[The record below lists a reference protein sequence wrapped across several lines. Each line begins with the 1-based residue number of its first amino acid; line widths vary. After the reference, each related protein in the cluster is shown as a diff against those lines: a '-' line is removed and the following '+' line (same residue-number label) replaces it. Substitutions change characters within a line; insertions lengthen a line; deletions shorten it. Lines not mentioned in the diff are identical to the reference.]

1 MKIFGYLLGN
11 ENDGVLFLKEK
22 HLLLPLNGRYSPI
35 RLRSTM
41 SRLLLYLLEK
51 AHIGLVRDEHIM
63 KYVWE
68 IHGLKA
74 SGPRL
79 WQVVNDLKN
88 KLSRIGIEHS
98 FIMRVEGRGYLINAM
113 YFESIYIR
121 AAWVVLDNF
130 MTESQNITSFK
141 LVKE

>member
-1 MKIFGYLLGN
+1 MKIFGYILGN
-11 ENDGVLFLKEK
+11 ENDGVFFFKEK
-22 HLLLPLNGRYSPI
+22 HLLLPLNGRYSSV

-51 AHIGLVRDEHIM
+51 ANVGLVRDEHIM

-88 KLSRIGIEHS
+88 KLSKVGVDNS
-98 FIMRVEGRGYLINAM
+98 FIMRVEGQGYIINTI
-113 YFESIYIR
+113 YFESVYIR
-121 AAWVVLDNF
+121 GSWLALNRF
-130 MTESQNITSFK
+130 MFESQDVVSVNIIK
-141 LVKE
+141 D